1 MGKVKRVLSLLLCM
15 VMVLGCIF
23 HGGISG
29 FALSERHG
37 YISGSNVNIRSGAGT
52 SNTSLGK
59 LAINTP
65 VLVTG
70 VAFDSN
76 GVRWYKLT
84 ANTGT
89 GDINGYVHSDYVVI
103 TGSDKTYSAS
113 VTANVN
119 VRNAPGTWN
128 DIVTKLGSGTMVT
141 VIGTEDDSDGD
152 MWYHVSFA
160 DGGGTK
166 TGYIYSSYIELIPEY
181 EEDVDFETYL
191 TQQGFP
197 ESYKVK
203 LRQLHALYPNW
214 KFVADHIPMTW
225 AQAVA
230 GETALGRSL
239 VHSTAVEAW
248 KSLEKGAYYWDT
260 KEWRVFDSG
269 GWVEAADSV
278 VKYYLDPRNFLTTT
292 GVFLF
297 VSMKYDAKLNTK
309 ENLQGVLNGTFMEG
323 AFPES
328 TYNTYAD
335 VLIAAAKES
344 TVSPISLASMII
356 IEQGSKGTGKSI
368 SGTVSGYEG
377 YYNFYNI
384 RAYASGGYT
393 AVQYGLLYAKGGNGS
408 ATDFYRPWNTR
419 AKSIIGGAKFY
430 ADEYILRGQTTLYYK
445 KFNVAGTPLFGH
457 QFMTNIQGAASE
469 ASKTAD
475 GYKEIMD
482 AELIFNIPVYKNMPE
497 EISPYPTTKGNNNCY
512 LSALSVGD
520 YKFTPT
526 FDRYTNNYDL
536 VVSGETKSVV
546 ITPVASASDATVT
559 GGGKVDL
566 AVGNNKF
573 DITVTSSSGLKN
585 VYTVSIFRE
594 EPEVPD
600 IVDPTFS
607 SSVYK
612 IKDTTITGITPSTSK
627 EVFLTN
633 FKVEG
638 GTASL
643 PDSTD
648 FVKTG
653 DTVNILDNSGAV
665 RYTYT
670 LIVSWDVNCDGK
682 FSLVDLS
689 LVKRYLLHVDEL
701 SGNVY
706 TAADVNNDGKVSLA
720 DLSLMKRRLLRID
733 IY

>member
-1 MGKVKRVLSLLLCM
+1 MSKVKKVISILLCM
-15 VMVLGCIF
+15 VIVLGCVF
-23 HGGISG
+23 YGGISTL
-29 FALSERHG
+29 ALSNRHG
-37 YISGSNVNIRSGAGT
+37 YISDSGVNIRSGAGT
-52 SNTSLGK
+52 SYTSLGK
-59 LAINTP
+59 LALNTP

-76 GVRWYKLT
+76 GARWYKLT
-84 ANTGT
+84 ATTSTGN
-89 GDINGYVHSDYVVI
+89 INGYVRSDYVVI
-103 TGSDKTYSAS
+103 TGSDKTYSAT
-113 VTANVN
+113 VTGNANVRT
-119 VRNAPGTWN
+119 VPGTWN
-128 DIVTKLGSGTMVT
+128 DIVTKLSSGTIVT
-141 VIGTEDDSDGD
+141 VIGTEDDRDGD
-152 MWYHVSFA
+152 MWYHVSFVE
-160 DGGGTK
+160 GGKTK
-166 TGYIYSSYIELIPEY
+166 TGYIYSDLIELVPEY
-181 EEDVDFETYL
+181 KEDVDFETYL

-214 KFVADHIPMTW
+214 VFVADKLPMTW
-225 AQAVA
+225 AEAVA
-230 GETALGRSL
+230 GETALGRS
-239 VHSTAVEAW
+239 VVSPSAATAW
-248 KSLEKGAYYWDT
+248 KSMKEGAYDWENNVW
-260 KEWRVFDSG
+260 KVFDTG
-269 GWVEAADSV
+269 GWVDAADSV

-292 GVFLF
+292 GVFQF
-297 VSMKYDAKLNTK
+297 VSMKYDAQMSTK
-309 ENLQGVLNGTFMEG
+309 QNLQCVLNGTFMEG
-323 AFPES
+323 AFPED
-328 TYNTYAD
+328 TYETYAD
-335 VLIAAAKES
+335 VLIAAAMES
-344 TVSPISLASMII
+344 KVSPISLASMII

-368 SGTVSGYEG
+368 SGTLSGYEG

-384 RAYASGGYT
+384 RAYASGAYT
-393 AVQYGLLYAKGGNGS
+393 AVQFGLLYAKGGDGS
-408 ATDFYRPWNTR
+408 VKDCYRPWNTR
-419 AKSIIGGAKFY
+419 VKSIIGGAVYY
-430 ADEYILRGQTTLYYK
+430 ANSYIERGQTNLYYK
-445 KFNVAGTPLFGH
+445 KFNVVSTPYFGH
-457 QFMTNIQGAASE
+457 QYMTNIQGAASE

-482 AELIFNIPVYKNMPE
+482 STLVFNIPVYKNMPE
-497 EISPYPTTKGNNNCY
+497 EISPYPTTTGNNDCY

-546 ITPVASASDATVT
+546 ITPVASAKDATVT
-559 GGGKVDL
+559 GGGEVKL

-600 IVDPTFS
+600 VVDPTFS
-607 SSVYK
+607 STVYK
-612 IKDTTITGITPSTSK
+612 INETTITGIAPSTSK

-638 GTASL
+638 GTAAL

-653 DTVNILDNSGAV
+653 DTVNILDNAGAV

-670 LIVSWDVNCDGK
+670 LVVSWDVNCDGK

-689 LVKRYLLHVDEL
+689 LVKRYLLHIDEL

-706 TAADVNNDGKVSLA
+706 TAADVNNDGKVSLT